1 MISHGQRS
9 KVTHIRLRVER
20 LFVRR
25 TSVFLLVDNVAEPL
39 SKQIFPSSGGR
50 CGGPDVSQVKGA
62 HLGGPVRT
70 RSLHSIIHEPCG
82 GGGRRP
88 ESEEQSASVH
98 TLLRIW

>member
-39 SKQIFPSSGGR
+39 SKQIPQAAAAGAKARTSPRYSERILAFQSERGAFAVLFMKRAEVVAGGLSQRSSLLQFTPS
-50 CGGPDVSQVKGA
+50 
-62 HLGGPVRT
+62 
-70 RSLHSIIHEPCG
+70 
-82 GGGRRP
+82 
-88 ESEEQSASVH
+88 
-98 TLLRIW
+98 